1 MGHRAWGMGMGQGE
15 KWRMETGDRRMEN
28 GERKQSPIANI
39 EYQTKNKKQESKT
52 RSSLFEH

>member
-1 MGHRAWGMGMGQGE
+1 MGMGQGE